1 MMKGIHILLIICCCF
16 ITACKS
22 SGESKQESSDTAS
35 KAPIVEMLANND
47 LRFIELTGTPY
58 ERGLT
63 HGKLLRKEIQELIR
77 LFKEDIAETT
87 KEEPEQFI
95 AKFLEKTDY
104 KTSVLKW
111 MPELMDELK
120 GISEGSGVDL
130 ETIFMH
136 QLGDEYW
143 FNTKDILAHS
153 CSSFAVNKTAT
164 QPSMTAQNMDIPQ
177 YFHGFQTVMKI
188 NDPVSDKVM
197 MFLTIPGHLG
207 ITGMNSKAVSI
218 NCNTLMQLDYGKSG
232 LPVTFIVR
240 GVVGKDTQE
249 EALKFVNEIQH
260 ASGQNYMIGGP
271 EKVYS
276 LECSKNKVVEFR
288 PFVGSD
294 FTYHTNH
301 PMSNDDY
308 SITYLEK
315 LKTKNKTI
323 EEGLY
328 ECQRINSFRERFTNE
343 TNMVGIKEIKEVLRS
358 RDHEG
363 ADVVSND
370 YTYAS
375 VIYEL
380 SKTPKFI
387 IAPGKPH
394 EKEFIE
400 LLFR

>member
-1 MMKGIHILLIICCCF
+1 MKGFYILLIIGSCF
-16 ITACKS
+16 LSACKS
-22 SGESKQESSDTAS
+22 NAESKQNGTETAS
-35 KAPIVEMLANND
+35 VAPKMEMLANND
-47 LRFIELTGTPY
+47 LRFIELNGTPY

-63 HGKLLRKEIQELIR
+63 HGKLLRKEIQKVIR
-77 LFKEDIAETT
+77 LFKEDIAKTT
-87 KEEPEQFI
+87 KEDPDQFI

-120 GISEGSGVDL
+120 GISEGSGVDP

-153 CSSFAVNKTAT
+153 CSSFAVNKSAT

-177 YFHGFQTVMKI
+177 YYHGFQTVMKI
-188 NDPVSDKVM
+188 NDPESDKVM

-207 ITGMNSKAVSI
+207 ITGMNNKAVSI
-218 NCNTLMQLDYGKSG
+218 NCNTLMQLDYGKTG
-232 LPVTFIVR
+232 LPVTFVVR

-249 EALKFVNEIQH
+249 EALKFVNEIKH
-260 ASGQNYMIGGP
+260 ASGQNFMIGGP

-276 LECSKNKVVEFR
+276 LECSKNKVAEFR
-288 PFVGSD
+288 PFDGSE

-315 LKTKNKTI
+315 LEANGKTI
-323 EEGLY
+323 EKGLY
-328 ECQRINSFRERFTNE
+328 ECQRIRSFRERFTKE
-343 TNMVGIKEIKEVLRS
+343 TGTVGIEEIKKVLRS

-370 YTYAS
+370 HTYAS
-375 VIYEL
+375 VIYQL
-380 SKTPKFI
+380 SEAPKFI

-394 EKEFIE
+394 ERDYIE
-400 LLFR
+400 LLFQ